1 MNGWVSEWGKLVYV
15 GLRRLMIP
23 IYLGILA
30 SYFLAHAISLS
41 LSLSTNKR
49 SIPVIC
55 PLCLTFFAF
64 SIVQFTQYVGVYYTY
79 PSSSALSR
87 SFCLLH
93 YLSSHS
99 SFLYLCVFHFKCSLY
114 LDPTDPLSISF
125 SFCLYDLLF
134 FPSCLPFHF
143 LFSNI

>member
-1 MNGWVSEWGKLVYV
+1 MDTWFCVRERKRERERVHAFVCRKKTVCWYGWVSEWGKLVYV

-79 PSSSALSR
+79 PSSSALSL

-99 SFLYLCVFHFKCSLY
+99 SFLYLCVFHF
-114 LDPTDPLSISF
+114 TQ
-125 SFCLYDLLF
+125 
-134 FPSCLPFHF
+134 
-143 LFSNI
+143 